1 MRDCNCLLSR
11 VYYTQ
16 GCSIALLPG
25 GIAILRIT
33 WRPITALPVMM
44 TVMIDDC
51 TTHSVHPDPLE
62 HVRYSSPPSCER
74 RILLLNISIK
84 YKNYTLSN
92 GTPIDNLH
100 GYHYDLHRP
109 LYFNFPRSS
118 FLYVALLLDHM
129 VVAAALLVGGGT
141 AYTSSPSSPRTMDCG
156 SHPSLC

>member
-1 MRDCNCLLSR
+1 VEISVAFPARTLTNEGLQLLA
-11 VYYTQ
+11 VPGYYTQ
-16 GCSIALLPG
+16 ECGIALLPG
-25 GIAILRIT
+25 GIAILPIT

-62 HVRYSSPPSCER
+62 HVRYSSPPFSER

-100 GYHYDLHRP
+100 GYHDDLHRL
-109 LYFNFPRSS
+109 LYLNIPRSS
-118 FLYVALLLDHM
+118 FLYVALLPGHM
-129 VVAAALLVGGGT
+129 VVAAALCMGG
-141 AYTSSPSSPRTMDCG
+141 SSA
-156 SHPSLC
+156 